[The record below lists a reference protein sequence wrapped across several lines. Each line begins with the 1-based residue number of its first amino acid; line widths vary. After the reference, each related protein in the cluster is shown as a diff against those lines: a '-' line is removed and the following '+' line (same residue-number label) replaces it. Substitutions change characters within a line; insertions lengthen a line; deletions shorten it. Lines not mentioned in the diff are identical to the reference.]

1 MTSMALR
8 RSNQALTQM
17 RKDRLE
23 LGPGDLVDSKDLVGL
38 LLEVAKQI
46 YLNNSLGEHLEV
58 ELAAALRVSGKTYE
72 GMTLKQVWCELLRG
86 LQRRSSE
93 HQHHTS
99 GELRYLFWEWF
110 KEGSKTIILYNLWW
124 HRHSNFRH
132 RQWVPDG

>member
-58 ELAAALRVSGKTYE
+58 ELAAALRVSEKTYE
-72 GMTLKQVWCELLRG
+72 GMILKQVW
-86 LQRRSSE
+86 
-93 HQHHTS
+93 
-99 GELRYLFWEWF
+99 
-110 KEGSKTIILYNLWW
+110 
-124 HRHSNFRH
+124 
-132 RQWVPDG
+132 V